1 MNIKLLKGINYL
13 SIAITVA
20 LTIFFLINLFDNTS
34 YRNDERF
41 LRMIPYLIIQPLLLI
56 FSLIISIKTHQQK
69 GVMLFAL
76 FLSLLS
82 MNYVLQYLRMVNTD
96 WMSFVWIVISYALT
110 ATVHIKSLQSFPRQ
124 ITKQDVKAIFPKN
137 KILYE
142 YTNWSIKN
150 YIWIVFPVIVAVA
163 ASLGINDSLIDTFIM
178 FTALL
183 GLYVNYKKSSPS
195 ERNKILWL
203 FWGLMTYTFLF
214 ILHLILQYIT
224 KENPFISRL
233 IFGSVINI
241 VLVFS
246 LLMSL
251 FFSDA
256 FDTGVLIRRT
266 LVDGFFFIL
275 IVLIYNTVEH
285 YFLHWLSHEL
295 ELSDVLLSSLLS
307 GAFVLAFSPL
317 HHKLMNFL
325 KKKMKKNIVEHT
337 ENEV

>member
-20 LTIFFLINLFDNTS
+20 LTIFFLINLLGNAS

-41 LRMIPYLIIQPLLLI
+41 LRMIPYFIIQPLLLI

-76 FLSLLS
+76 FLSLIS
-82 MNYVLQYLRMVNTD
+82 MDYVMQYLRMINPD
-96 WMSFVWIVISYALT
+96 WMPSILIVISYALT
-110 ATVHIKSLQSFPRQ
+110 GTVYIKSLQSFPRQ
-124 ITKQDVKAIFPKN
+124 ITKQDSQSIFPKN
-137 KILYE
+137 KIIPGYL
-142 YTNWSIKN
+142 NWSIKG
-150 YIWIVFPVIVAVA
+150 YTWIVFPVIIAVVAFLDV
-163 ASLGINDSLIDTFIM
+163 NNSLIDTFV
-178 FTALL
+178 LL
-183 GLYVNYKKSSPS
+183 TGLLSLYVNYKKSSPS

-203 FWGLMTYTFLF
+203 FWGLITYTFLF
-214 ILHLILQYIT
+214 ILHLIFQYIT
-224 KENPFISRL
+224 KENPFILRL
-233 IFGSVINI
+233 IFSSIINI

-266 LVDGFFFIL
+266 LVDGFLFIL
-275 IVLIYNTVEH
+275 IVLIYNTIEH

-317 HHKLMNFL
+317 HHKLMDFL
-325 KKKMKKNIVEHT
+325 KKIMKQNIVEHA

>member
-20 LTIFFLINLFDNTS
+20 LTIFFLINFLGSAS

-41 LRMIPYLIIQPLLLI
+41 LRMIPYFIIQPLLFI

-76 FLSLLS
+76 FLSLIS
-82 MNYVLQYLRMVNTD
+82 MDYVMQYVRMINPD
-96 WMSFVWIVISYALT
+96 WMPSVLIVISYAFT
-110 ATVHIKSLQSFPRQ
+110 GTVYIKSLQSFPRQ
-124 ITKQDVKAIFPKN
+124 ITKQDTQSIFPKN
-137 KILYE
+137 KIISGYL
-142 YTNWSIKN
+142 NWSVKG
-150 YIWIVFPVIVAVA
+150 YTWIVFPVIIAVA
-163 ASLGINDSLIDTFIM
+163 AFLDVNNSLIDTFV
-178 FTALL
+178 LL
-183 GLYVNYKKSSPS
+183 TGLLSLYVNYKKSSPS

-203 FWGLMTYTFLF
+203 FWGLITYTFLF

-224 KENPFISRL
+224 KENPFILRL
-233 IFGSVINI
+233 IFSSIINI

-256 FDTGVLIRRT
+256 FDTGILIRRT
-266 LVDGFFFIL
+266 LVDGFLFIL
-275 IVLIYNTVEH
+275 IVLIYNTIEH

-317 HHKLMNFL
+317 HHKLMDFL
-325 KKKMKKNIVEHT
+325 KKIMKKNIAGHP